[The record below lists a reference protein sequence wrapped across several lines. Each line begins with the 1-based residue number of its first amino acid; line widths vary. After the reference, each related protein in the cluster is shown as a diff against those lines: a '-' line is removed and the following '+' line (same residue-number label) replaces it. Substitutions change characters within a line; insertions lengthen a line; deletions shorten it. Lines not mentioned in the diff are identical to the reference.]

1 MIKILLLIA
10 TVALITLLG
19 VFLSAGK
26 KKRSQVFAELY
37 EFNEQLLINLKYS
50 RKPLDEVAKNYK
62 FMPAVIK
69 GEKVLGGNDAAFISD
84 YATGL
89 GKSDAMS
96 QIDYLNDRK
105 SALLKLKDESF
116 ADYKK
121 YGSLYVKIF
130 FMVGVLLAILMA

>member
-1 MIKILLLIA
+1 M
-10 TVALITLLG
+10 TLLG

-26 KKRSQVFAELY
+26 KKRSAVFSELY

-50 RKPLDEVAKNYK
+50 RKPLSEVAKDYK
-62 FMPAVIK
+62 YVPAVIG
-69 GEKVLGGNDAAFISD
+69 GEKVLGGNDASFISD
-84 YATGL
+84 YTAGL

-105 SALLKLKDESF
+105 SALSKLKDESF

-130 FMVGVLLAILMA
+130 FMVGVLMAILLA

>member
-1 MIKILLLIA
+1 M
-10 TVALITLLG
+10 TLLG

-26 KKRSQVFAELY
+26 KKRYLVFLELY

-62 FMPAVIK
+62 FMPAVIR
-69 GEKVLGGNDAAFISD
+69 GEKLLGGNDGAVISD
-84 YATGL
+84 YTTGL

-105 SALLKLKDESF
+105 SALSKLKEESF
-116 ADYKK
+116 SDYKK

-130 FMVGVLLAILMA
+130 FMVGVLLAILLA